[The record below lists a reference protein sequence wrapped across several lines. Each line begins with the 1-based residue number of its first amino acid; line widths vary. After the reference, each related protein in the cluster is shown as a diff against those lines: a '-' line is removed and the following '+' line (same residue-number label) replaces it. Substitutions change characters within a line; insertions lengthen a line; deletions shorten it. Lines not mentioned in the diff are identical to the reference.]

1 MNERARTINREVGER
16 IRRLR
21 KERKMT
27 LPQLAAAADTSKGG
41 LFRIETGSGNP
52 TVATLSQ
59 IATALN
65 LEIGDLL

>member
-1 MNERARTINREVGER
+1 MNDQSRAINREVGER

-27 LPQLAAAADTSKGG
+27 LPQLASAAATSKGG
-41 LFRIETGSGNP
+41 LFRIETGEGNP
-52 TVATLSQ
+52 TVATLVQ
-59 IATALN
+59 IARAME